1 MPFALP
7 FASTEQPD
15 ENRFKPSNCSFKTS
29 HAYYLLS
36 CFCRHIALAFASMNE
51 EPMDTE
57 DQSQVFSEDEF
68 NDRGLQR
75 EEVVLRIFL
84 KCVCCV

>member
-1 MPFALP
+1 MRIGLNPVTARL
-7 FASTEQPD
+7 
-15 ENRFKPSNCSFKTS
+15 KPHTPTMFC
-29 HAYYLLS
+29 LV
-36 CFCRHIALAFASMNE
+36 CRHIALAFASMNE

-68 NDRGLQR
+68 NDRGLRR